1 MNNRI
6 IIFLFSAA
14 LITFTASCKKSNPV
28 VVHIVEPNPVFRALP
43 DTLKFSVSG
52 GNDTLTVNMNGTK
65 WEAFSSQTWVGLS
78 FTSSI
83 KASDKLIVTAAAN
96 STGSIRTATLSLV
109 MDNKTTVLVNISQ
122 NIAKITYPDYSSPV
136 PSDPSGM
143 NSTAKALVSQIS
155 LGWNLGNTLEVPVSA
170 GGETGWG
177 NALTTQTL
185 IDSVKAA
192 GFNAIRLP
200 CAWDS
205 HSDPSTGA
213 IDPAWLARVKQVLNY
228 CYNDNMYVIINIHWD
243 GGWLEN
249 NCLPSKQVAVNLKQR
264 ALWEQIAM
272 YFRDYDE
279 HLLFAGCNEPNAS
292 DATGMAVLLTYEQTF
307 INAVRS
313 TGGRN
318 SYRTLICQAP
328 STNIDYAVSYM
339 TTLPTDI
346 TVNRLAFEVHD
357 YDPYQFSSLNSDAS
371 WGNMFYFWGATYHQA
386 PVDGVD
392 RNASWGEESYFISEF
407 AKIKA
412 KFIDNGFPVILGEF
426 GAMRRL
432 SLTGSNLTNHLASR
446 AYYLQYV
453 VTQAKNYGLAPFY
466 WDAGFTGDQGTG
478 LFTRSTGVLVDQQG
492 LKALV
497 TGAANGTYPY

>member
-1 MNNRI
+1 MNKRTI
-6 IIFLFSAA
+6 LLLLTAHV
-14 LITFTASCKKSNPV
+14 ITLMASCGKSNPV
-28 VVHIVEPNPVFRALP
+28 VTPVVEPNPVFTAVP
-43 DTLKFSVSG
+43 DTLKFSVTG

-78 FTSSI
+78 FLSSV
-83 KASDKLIVTAAAN
+83 KASDKLIVSAAAN
-96 STGSIRTATLSLV
+96 STGSVRTATLSLV
-109 MDNKTTVLVNISQ
+109 MDNKISVLVQITQ
-122 NIAKITYPDYSSPV
+122 DIAKIVYSNYSIPV
-136 PSDPSGM
+136 PADPSNM
-143 NSTAKALVSQIS
+143 NSDARTLVSKIS
-155 LGWNLGNTLEVPVSA
+155 MGWNLGNTLEVPASA

-205 HSDPSTGA
+205 HADATSCA
-213 IDPAWLARVKQVLNY
+213 IDPVWLARVKQVVNY

-249 NCLPSKQVAVNLKQR
+249 NCTLLKQDAVNLKQR

-279 HLLFAGCNEPNAS
+279 HLLFAGCNEPNVS
-292 DATGMAVLLTYEQTF
+292 DATGMAVLLSYEQTF

-328 STNIDYAVSYM
+328 STNIDYAVKYM
-339 TTLPTDI
+339 TTLPADVTAH
-346 TVNRLAFEVHD
+346 RLAFEVHD
-357 YDPYQFSSLNSDAS
+357 YDPYQFSLLNSDAS
-371 WGNMFYFWGATYHQA
+371 WGNMFYFWGATFHQA

-412 KFIDNGFPVILGEF
+412 KFVDNGYPVILGEF

-432 SLTGSNLTNHLASR
+432 SLTGSDLTNHLASR

-478 LFTRSTGVLVDQQG
+478 LFTRSTGVPVDQQG

>member
-1 MNNRI
+1 
-6 IIFLFSAA
+6 
-14 LITFTASCKKSNPV
+14 
-28 VVHIVEPNPVFRALP
+28 
-43 DTLKFSVSG
+43 
-52 GNDTLTVNMNGTK
+52 
-65 WEAFSSQTWVGLS
+65 
-78 FTSSI
+78 
-83 KASDKLIVTAAAN
+83 
-96 STGSIRTATLSLV
+96 
-109 MDNKTTVLVNISQ
+109 
-122 NIAKITYPDYSSPV
+122 
-136 PSDPSGM
+136 
-143 NSTAKALVSQIS
+143 
-155 LGWNLGNTLEVPVSA
+155 
-170 GGETGWG
+170 
-177 NALTTQTL
+177 
-185 IDSVKAA
+185 
-192 GFNAIRLP
+192 
-200 CAWDS
+200 
-205 HSDPSTGA
+205 
-213 IDPAWLARVKQVLNY
+213 
-228 CYNDNMYVIINIHWD
+228 
-243 GGWLEN
+243 
-249 NCLPSKQVAVNLKQR
+249 
-264 ALWEQIAM
+264 M